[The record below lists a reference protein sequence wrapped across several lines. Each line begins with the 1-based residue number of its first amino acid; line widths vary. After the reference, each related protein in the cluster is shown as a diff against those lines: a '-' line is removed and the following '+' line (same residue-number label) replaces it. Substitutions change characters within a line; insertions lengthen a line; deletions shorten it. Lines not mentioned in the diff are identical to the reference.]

1 VEFRTVIMCSQ
12 CQRPIVSGQGFG
24 FVYFRIPG
32 KESYRFFHRRFGGGD
47 CWEAYLTER
56 KSG

>member
-1 VEFRTVIMCSQ
+1 MVCSQ
-12 CQRPIVSGQGFG
+12 CQRPIVPGQGFG
-24 FVYFRIPG
+24 FVYFKVPG

-47 CWEAYLTER
+47 CWENYLKES